1 MSESA
6 DLPENNLLQHDLT
19 STLHLSSLKALS
31 PHVDAVMKNLST
43 EDRRVLTQLPRN
55 SAMLCVLTGPARG
68 SRYLLDRTQTVIGRS
83 AQADIIFDDIT
94 VSRKHAV
101 IVMNNEKGALSFLLE
116 DQRSLNGTYVDGV
129 ATERIYLSNG
139 NEIHIGK
146 YKLVFFVND
155 GTLDQL
161 MNRGEK

>member
-1 MSESA
+1 MSKRAE
-6 DLPENNLLQHDLT
+6 LPENNPLRHDLT

-31 PHVDAVMKNLST
+31 PHVDAVIKNLSI
-43 EDRRVLTQLPRN
+43 EDRRVLAELPRN
-55 SAMLCVLTGPARG
+55 NAMLCVLTGPARG

-94 VSRKHAV
+94 VSRNHAI
-101 IVMNNEKGALSFLLE
+101 IVRNNEKETSSFLLE

-129 ATERIYLSNG
+129 ATEKTYLSNG

-146 YKLVFFVND
+146 YKLVFFIND
-155 GTLDQL
+155 GTLDQI